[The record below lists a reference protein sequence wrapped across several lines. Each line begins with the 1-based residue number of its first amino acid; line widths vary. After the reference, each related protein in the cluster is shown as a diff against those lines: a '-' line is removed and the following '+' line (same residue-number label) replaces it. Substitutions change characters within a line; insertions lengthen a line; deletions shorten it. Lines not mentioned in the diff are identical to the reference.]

1 MKNVLA
7 DKRNSSVIRS
17 RAEFA
22 RNVEYLRCMAEDAY
36 ISNRMNVLDELSE
49 GYMESEEEDVIDR
62 IDERISVNGDE
73 DAEQEVNKILDSDKD
88 ISIDEIMNIQTMTD
102 QDITESVDFL
112 CIMNEGVNLDTMDVK
127 RTFLKDIKK
136 ELKLA
141 KKAYKQGNFDEAI
154 KHMSTASK
162 LYDRAGDNL
171 AKIKKNMKGSIT
183 PIVIGFFIRSWVT
196 FIKTVGFS
204 LLTLPLFGVGGVIY
218 SYAATINDIIGTVNA
233 CITSAKK
240 EGKVGVEDFNFYY
253 NSIKTSYDRLGTA
266 MDKTLEAI
274 KEAKKEQKVEKVK

>member
-36 ISNRMNVLDELSE
+36 ISNRMSVLDELSE

-141 KKAYKQGNFDEAI
+141 KKAYKKGEFDEAI

-171 AKIKKNMKGSIT
+171 AKIKKNMKGEIAPT
-183 PIVIGFFIRSWVT
+183 VIGFFIRTWVI

-218 SYAATINDIIGTVNA
+218 GYAATINDIIGTVNA

-240 EGKVGVEDFNFYY
+240 EGKVCVDDFNFYY

-274 KEAKKEQKVEKVK
+274 KEAKKEQKIEKVK